1 MRGRRR
7 SGRLWVA
14 AVCVALLAAA
24 LLGVRA
30 AQRGGW
36 GAGGEAAERV
46 GAEDVL
52 EGAPVSD
59 EVRALFDRLPADART
74 EYASGLA
81 VEEQAEA
88 ILDEYQARG
97 DCVVARSGWLD
108 LFGKTW
114 SCVIQGEGWV
124 DICVVQDSGDDRS
137 DVGVMRM
144 DASALLGAQDG

>member
-7 SGRLWVA
+7 SGHLWVA
-14 AVCVALLAAA
+14 AVCAALLAAA

-30 AQRGGW
+30 AQHGGW
-36 GAGGEAAERV
+36 GVGGAAAERV

-59 EVRALFDRLPADART
+59 EVRALLDGLPADART